1 MKDIKQRSLW
11 QSVVPD
17 LGQTA
22 LKPPQILGRTRVR
35 KGFPIRRYGKDWT
48 RWVNIKTLETMGVP
62 DLPTNATSA
71 AQWQNAQDVRNRA
84 SAVKLTLEIQ
94 DAREKGEQERLLEKQ
109 NLRQRARR
117 EEKEKRDEA
126 EETKLLDQALLVY
139 DPEDE
144 SPSMKFYESLRS
156 SRFTR
161 VRAECF
167 SCLSVIDLLAG
178 TSKLGEKLRRLTN
191 QEALLIDQDDP
202 ARQRI
207 LENGRKIIGLKST
220 YEEKRE
226 EEKRKKVT
234 AATGDVEGKEQKQ
247 PSTALDIDN
256 DSDMIVEGWER
267 TYYR

>member
-1 MKDIKQRSLW
+1 MD
-11 QSVVPD
+11 
-17 LGQTA
+17 
-22 LKPPQILGRTRVR
+22 
-35 KGFPIRRYGKDWT
+35 
-48 RWVNIKTLETMGVP
+48 VP

-71 AQWQNAQDVRNRA
+71 AQWQNAQDIRNRA
-84 SAVKLTLEIQ
+84 SAVKITLEIQ
-94 DAREKGEQERLLEKQ
+94 DARKKGEQERLLEKQ
-109 NLRQRARR
+109 NPGQRARR

-126 EETKLLDQALLVY
+126 EETKLLDHALLIY

-144 SPSMKFYESLRS
+144 SPSMKIYESLRS

-178 TSKLGEKLRRLTN
+178 TPKLGEKLRRLAN

-220 YEEKRE
+220 YEKEKRQGK
-226 EEKRKKVT
+226 KRKKVT
-234 AATGDVEGKEQKQ
+234 AATGDVEGKKQKQ
-247 PSTALDIDN
+247 SSTAMDIDN

-267 TYYR
+267 SYYR